1 MTGNLYEFIGMAFF
15 VSATTMFVVGFRWA
29 IYKLDNSE
37 VQRHR
42 TIGDTAGKNTST
54 SKI

>member
-15 VSATTMFVVGFRWA
+15 VSATTMFVVGLRWA

-37 VQRHR
+37 VRRHR
-42 TIGDTAGKNTST
+42 TIGDKFGKDANISE
-54 SKI
+54 I

>member
-29 IYKLDNSE
+29 IYKLDNSD

-42 TIGDTAGKNTST
+42 TIGDRCDENINTSNM
-54 SKI
+54 

>member
-1 MTGNLYEFIGMAFF
+1 MTGNLYEFIGMACF
-15 VSATTMFVVGFRWA
+15 VSATTMFVVGLRWA

-37 VQRHR
+37 VRNHR
-42 TIGDTAGKNTST
+42 TIGDTAGDTSS